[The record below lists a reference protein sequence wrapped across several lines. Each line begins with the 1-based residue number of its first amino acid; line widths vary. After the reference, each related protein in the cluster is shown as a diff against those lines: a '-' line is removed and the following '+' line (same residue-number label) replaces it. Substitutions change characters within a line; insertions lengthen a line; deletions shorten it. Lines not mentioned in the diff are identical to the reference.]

1 MVDRHLVEQRLA
13 AIQDRIDRITQTL
26 PADSVAFLADRD
38 AQELVAFNL
47 FLAFQDALDLAAHLI
62 ADRGYELPTTAREH
76 FEILGRHQV
85 LTPTVAGAMAECA
98 GLRNLIAHSYG
109 NLDLA
114 RLYDELPL
122 GRDALLAFC
131 GEVADLP

>member
-13 AIQDRIDRITQTL
+13 AIRDRITRIEATL
-26 PADSVAFLADRD
+26 PADRDAFLRDRT

-47 FLAFQDALDLAAHLI
+47 FLAFQDALDLASHLI
-62 ADRGYELPTTAREH
+62 ADRGYPLPATAREH
-76 FEILGRHQV
+76 FEILERNAVITGVVSR
-85 LTPTVAGAMAECA
+85 AMAGCA

-114 RLYDELPL
+114 RLYDELPR

-131 GEVADLP
+131 GELADAT